1 MKTNKKYLD
10 KLANKNNFT
19 FKDLKF
25 FRESVNKPKYDQE
38 GNLICISRPVS
49 SRVTY
54 VIGKTL
60 KKASNDV
67 KIRYLANE
75 KNNMA
80 GKFKQPKNWVP
91 TFKISSMKLTHN
103 EYLHGVAV
111 NRLNK
116 WDKKNPSPELQ
127 NIDNLSDEKK
137 LIYMNN
143 IEEHNKMRSD
153 VFSKIV
159 TEIMTTERE
168 KSKRYMVLTIT
179 KGDSYKLQPKDHTF
193 FFGRYRK
200 RQAAEADYIK
210 YTKEAYKLG
219 DKFLRSELT
228 EFRRGLYCGFK
239 VWHVDQPA
247 AINHTSKIMKPILQ
261 TCNIPSKKTA
271 KVLYIPPQKAE
282 LKAA

>member
-1 MKTNKKYLD
+1 MKTNKKTLN

-19 FKDLKF
+19 YKNLVF

-60 KKASNDV
+60 KKAAEDV
-67 KIRYLANE
+67 KIRYLANME
-75 KNNMA
+75 KNKA
-80 GKFKQPKNWVP
+80 GSFKQPKNWTP
-91 TFKISSMKLTHN
+91 TFKASSTKLTHN
-103 EYLHGVAV
+103 DYLHGVAV

-116 WDKKNPSPELQ
+116 WDKKNPGPELKD
-127 NIDNLSDEKK
+127 IDKLSDKDK
-137 LIYMNN
+137 LIYMNSLD
-143 IEEHNKMRSD
+143 EHNKMRSD

-159 TEIMTTERE
+159 SEIMVTERE
-168 KSKRYMVLTIT
+168 RSKRYMVLTTI
-179 KGDSYKLQPKDHTF
+179 KGDPYKLQPEDHTLF
-193 FFGRYRK
+193 YGRFRK
-200 RQAAEADYIK
+200 RQTAEKAYIK
-210 YTKEAYKLG
+210 ATTDAYKLG

-239 VWHVDQPA
+239 VHHIDQPD
-247 AINHTSKIMKPILQ
+247 AINHISAIMKPILQ
-261 TCNIPSKKTA
+261 TCNIPSKNSA
-271 KVLYIPPQKAE
+271 KILDISQQNAE